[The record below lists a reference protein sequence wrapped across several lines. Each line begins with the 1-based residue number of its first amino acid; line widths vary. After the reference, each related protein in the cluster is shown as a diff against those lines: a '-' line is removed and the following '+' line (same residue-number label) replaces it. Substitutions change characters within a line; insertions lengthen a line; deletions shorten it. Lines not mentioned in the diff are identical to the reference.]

1 MQQNKKVNLRALRPD
16 PLPAFAPQAE
26 DIKACRRRN
35 ALPAGRRS
43 AYRASGAEIH
53 IRRPGT
59 PYPHRF
65 ACRCDGHAP
74 ATGEN
79 APKPLPCRNRRSWLP
94 SAFLCGADLDC
105 HHDLAS
111 NRLGAHRDRP
121 LGIRRVLPVAQAG
134 GMPLNRSRRPPKAKG
149 PKAVAPCV
157 VCRLRLAR

>member
-1 MQQNKKVNLRALRPD
+1 MQQNKKVNLRALSPD

-59 PYPHRF
+59 PYPHRS
-65 ACRCDGHAP
+65 AYRCDGHAP

-79 APKPLPCRNRRSWLP
+79 APKPPPLPKPQIMVALGFLVRCRSGLPPRSCFQPAW
-94 SAFLCGADLDC
+94 
-105 HHDLAS
+105 
-111 NRLGAHRDRP
+111 
-121 LGIRRVLPVAQAG
+121 
-134 GMPLNRSRRPPKAKG
+134 RSP
-149 PKAVAPCV
+149 
-157 VCRLRLAR
+157 